1 MMKTRDLPLSAL
13 RALKAAAHTSSLTRA
28 AEELGVT
35 PGAVSHQ
42 IRQLEERLGIKLIR
56 RVGNGIVLTRA
67 AERALPDITRGFD
80 ALITGMSRLR
90 SERRA
95 ETFTISVDTSF
106 ASQWLAPHLN
116 KIRAVLPNLDVRIV
130 SPVPLDTLLEE
141 AVDLAI
147 SYSNE
152 IPDTLVSLNFSSER
166 VIPSCAPK
174 LIRQIKT
181 PNQVDTLNT
190 LPLLHIDP
198 SMGDDVYPTWN
209 DWFTAAGLQ
218 SKGHD
223 QGSRFGLT
231 VMAAQAAITGEG
243 VLLCSEM
250 VIRNHL
256 ELGDLVEIAQNG
268 PNLTIQR
275 RLVWPHQGPKA
286 DHAARAA
293 AELISIAT
301 NDPATQLS

>member
-1 MMKTRDLPLSAL
+1 MTRDLPLSAL
-13 RALKAAAHTSSLTRA
+13 RALKTAAQTSSLTRA

-80 ALITGMSRLR
+80 ALISGMTRLR

-95 ETFTISVDTSF
+95 ETFTISVDISF

-116 KIRAVLPNLDVRIV
+116 RVRDVLPNLDVRIV
-130 SPVPLDTLLEE
+130 SPVPLDTMLEE

-152 IPDTLVSLNFSSER
+152 IPHTLVSRSFSRER

-174 LIRQIKT
+174 LVFQKKNSDQPEI
-181 PNQVDTLNT
+181 LNT

-198 SMGDDVYPTWN
+198 SMGDDVYPTWH
-209 DWFTAAGLQ
+209 DWFTAAELQ
-218 SKGHD
+218 TEGHD

-231 VMAAQAAITGEG
+231 VMAAQATIAGEG

-250 VIRNHL
+250 VIRNYI
-256 ELGDLVEIAQNG
+256 EQGDLIEIARNG
-268 PNLTIQR
+268 PDLMIQR
-275 RLVWPHQGPKA
+275 RLVWPSQGPKA
-286 DHAARAA
+286 DHAAQVS
-293 AELISIAT
+293 AELISIAC
-301 NDPATQLS
+301 DEKSIG

>member
-1 MMKTRDLPLSAL
+1 MTKIRDLPLSAL
-13 RALKAAAHTSSLTRA
+13 RALKTAALTSSLTRA

-56 RVGNGIVLTRA
+56 RVGNGIVLTHA

-80 ALITGMSRLR
+80 ALTTGMSRLR

-95 ETFTISVDTSF
+95 ETFTISADTSF

-116 KIRAVLPNLDVRIV
+116 RVRAVLPNLDVRIV
-130 SPVPLDTLLEE
+130 SPVPLDTMIEE

-147 SYSNE
+147 SYANE
-152 IPDTLVSLNFSSER
+152 IPDSLVSQEFSSER

-174 LIRQIKT
+174 LIQHKDKT
-181 PNQVDTLNT
+181 DQAEILNT

-198 SMGDDVYPTWN
+198 SMGDNVYPTWH
-209 DWFTAAGLQ
+209 DWFKAAGLQ
-218 SKGHD
+218 TEGHD

-231 VMAAQAAITGEG
+231 VMVAQAAITGEG

-250 VIRNHL
+250 VIRDYL
-256 ELGDLVEIAQNG
+256 ERGDLVEVAQNG
-268 PNLTIQR
+268 PDLTIQR
-275 RLVWPHQGPKA
+275 RLVWPNQGPKA
-286 DHAARAA
+286 DQAALAA
-293 AELISIAT
+293 AELISIAQEEFV
-301 NDPATQLS
+301 TQ